1 VSLYSLTHLTGRQRN
16 ADRKIII
23 ATVETSKA
31 GFVVSIVAVG
41 ASIIPTAIAVAIF
54 GPPALV
60 IVPPLFIAAGLWLFR
75 SRSQKGLRLPMYKT
89 LLDKGAAKRI
99 KGQILICGVPIPT
112 RATIGKLSYSSEARQ
127 ATTKP
132 NQHVEEARPAHGKAP
147 KPSKTAPPTDDG
159 PSAIWS

>member
-1 VSLYSLTHLTGRQRN
+1 MSLYSLTHLTGRQRN

-31 GFVVSIVAVG
+31 GFIVSIVAVG
-41 ASIIPTAIAVAIF
+41 ASILPTAIAVAIF

-99 KGQILICGVPIPT
+99 KGQILICGVPIPR
-112 RATIGKLSYSSEARQ
+112 RATLVKLSYSSESQKVAR
-127 ATTKP
+127 KP
-132 NQHVEEARPAHGKAP
+132 SHHVEEAGPAHGIA
-147 KPSKTAPPTDDG
+147 SKTATPTSDR